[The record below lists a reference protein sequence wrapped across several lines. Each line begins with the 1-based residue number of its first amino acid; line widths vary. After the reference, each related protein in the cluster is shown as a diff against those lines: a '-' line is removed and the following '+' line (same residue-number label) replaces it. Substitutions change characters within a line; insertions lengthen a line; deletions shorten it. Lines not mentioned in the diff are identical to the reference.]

1 LKMPMIAIFTIVLLG
16 LLCAISIV
24 DFKQMR
30 VPDGLSALLLAGGL
44 AFWFM
49 TARENLSAQ
58 MSCGAALA
66 AALWLVRF
74 GHATLTGRIGL
85 GLGDV
90 KMAGAG
96 AVWINPLLLPFFVF
110 AASASGLVYALL
122 AAKRDRGER
131 LPFAPFLAVGLFSC
145 WMTEHY
151 L

>member
-1 LKMPMIAIFTIVLLG
+1 MPMIAIFTIVLLG
-16 LLCAISIV
+16 LLGAISIV

-30 VPDGLSALLLAGGL
+30 VPDGLSGLLLAGGL
-44 AFWFM
+44 AFWFV
-49 TARENLSAQ
+49 TARENLSGQ
-58 MSCGAALA
+58 MLCGFALA
-66 AALWLVRF
+66 CALWLVRF
-74 GHATLTGRIGL
+74 GHSKLTGRIGL

-122 AAKRDRGER
+122 VAKRDEGER
-131 LPFAPFLAVGLFSC
+131 LPFAPFLAIGLFSC